1 MTSSLRSESTY
12 PPEEFERLARWVLDG
27 PGQLAGLRAGLTA
40 RLRQAG
46 AQYSGGLT
54 GVADQMVLVASE
66 LATNALVHGLPPTAV
81 DLLATD
87 GEFLIDVID
96 HSPDDAPELSEGRPA
111 GEGGLGLQIATRMA
125 LDVGWFTD
133 GPGKHVWARFPR
145 SWSDDR
151 VEGPPAEA

>member
-1 MTSSLRSESTY
+1 MTSRLRSESTY

-27 PGQLAGLRAGLTA
+27 PKQLAGLRAGLTD

-66 LATNALVHGLPPTAV
+66 LATNALVHGLPPTLV
-81 DLLATD
+81 DLMATD
-87 GEFLIDVID
+87 EEFLLDVVD
-96 HSPDDAPELSEGRPA
+96 HAPDDAPELAEERPP

-125 LDVGWFTD
+125 MDVGWFTE
-133 GPGKHVWARFPR
+133 GAGKHVWARFPR
-145 SWSDDR
+145 D
-151 VEGPPAEA
+151 